1 VAARTTAGGGTRSG
15 ARTSTTRW
23 ASGRNTHSHSSSV
36 PCRRLRERRSLPPC
50 GILVVVSV
58 PEGWS
63 EVDSALTREFSFAG
77 FGEAIAFVQRV
88 ASLAQSEDHH
98 PDIDI
103 RFKRVTLRWSTHSAG
118 GVTERD
124 RELAARSAEL
134 A

>member
-1 VAARTTAGGGTRSG
+1 MS
-15 ARTSTTRW
+15 
-23 ASGRNTHSHSSSV
+23 
-36 PCRRLRERRSLPPC
+36 
-50 GILVVVSV
+50 I

-63 EVDSALTREFSFAG
+63 EVDATLTREFSFAD
-77 FGEAIAFVQRV
+77 FRSAIAFVDKV
-88 ASLAQSEDHH
+88 AALAEAEDHH

-134 A
+134 V

>member
-1 VAARTTAGGGTRSG
+1 M
-15 ARTSTTRW
+15 
-23 ASGRNTHSHSSSV
+23 
-36 PCRRLRERRSLPPC
+36 
-50 GILVVVSV
+50 SV

-63 EVDSALTREFSFAG
+63 EVDSALMREFSFAG

-88 ASLAQSEDHH
+88 ATLAQAEDHH